1 MPQESLTGQPSRL
14 SIAITGSGGSGAV
27 TTGSILLAAVARAG
41 YYGLMTRSAGPQ
53 IRGGESAAMV
63 RFGPG
68 PVNGMDDRFDILVA
82 LDWLNISRF
91 YDEIPLGAESLVL
104 TDPAGGTVP
113 AEILASGAQVVEL
126 PLKAMADA
134 VAGGRLNMAALGAAG
149 AMAGLPL
156 AALEA
161 AATATLGR
169 KSASVAE
176 SAVACLQAGY
186 AAAPARP
193 VTAITGTERWNMS
206 GNEAS
211 GLGALRGGVRFVA
224 AYPITPATEMLEW
237 LAPRL
242 EKVGGGLLQAEDEL
256 ASVNMIIGG
265 SFGGVPS
272 LTATSG
278 PGLSLMM
285 EGLGLAVTSETPIVV
300 ANVMRGGPSTGIPT
314 KSEQSD
320 LNLALYGFH
329 GDAPH
334 LVLAATDIRDCTF
347 TTQWAVRLVEHLQTV
362 AIVLTDQALGQSRTI
377 CDPPAEFPDKLS
389 RVTAEIG
396 AEPYRRYALTETGI
410 SPMALPGQPGGLY
423 VADGLEHNPRG
434 TPSSMAKDHAAQ
446 LEKRRRKLLDFDY
459 GPWWAEIRGA
469 GPLAPLALVTWGS
482 ATGAVVEA
490 AERLTAAGHP
500 TRAIALRLIAPLR
513 HADLAQAL
521 DGAERVLVVEQNQGA
536 QLFHYLHGEQALP
549 AGAHSF
555 ARPGPLPLRPGDIV
569 TAALA
574 TLDRRVPAAVP
585 AAGTSPATTTPES
598 QGHASVSPTADTT
611 SVDRPAPTSA
621 QEH

>member
-1 MPQESLTGQPSRL
+1 MPQESLTGQRSRL

-27 TTGSILLAAVARAG
+27 TTGSILLAAIARAG

-63 RFGPG
+63 RFGPD
-68 PVNGMDDRFDILVA
+68 PVNCMDDRFDILVA

-91 YDEIPLGAESLVL
+91 YDEIPLGTASLIL
-104 TDPAGGTVP
+104 TDPAGGPVP
-113 AEILASGAQVVEL
+113 AEILASGGRVVEL

-134 VAGGRLNMAALGAAG
+134 VSGGRLNMAALGAAG

-156 AALEA
+156 TALEA
-161 AATATLGR
+161 EATAALGR

-176 SAVACLQAGY
+176 SAVACIQAGY
-186 AAAPARP
+186 AAAPAQALH
-193 VTAITGTERWNMS
+193 AITGGERWNMS

-320 LNLALYGFH
+320 LNIALYGFH

-347 TTQWAVRLVEHLQTV
+347 TTQWAVRLAEHLQTV
-362 AIVLTDQALGQSRTI
+362 AIVLSDQALGQSRTV
-377 CDPPAEFPDKLS
+377 CDPPALFPDDLP

-396 AEPYRRYALTETGI
+396 AEPYRRYALTESGI
-410 SPMALPGQPGGLY
+410 SPMSLPGQPGGIY

-446 LEKRRRKLLDFDY
+446 LEKRRHKLLDFDY
-459 GPWWAEIRGA
+459 GSHWAEISGS
-469 GPLAPLALVTWGS
+469 GPLALVTWGS
-482 ATGAVVEA
+482 ASGAVVEA
-490 AERLTAAGHP
+490 SERLTANGYP
-500 TRAIALRLIAPLR
+500 TRAITLRLIAPLR

-521 DGAERVLVVEQNQGA
+521 AGAEQVLVVEQNQGA
-536 QLFHYLHGEQALP
+536 QLFHYLHSEQALP
-549 AGAHSF
+549 AGARSF
-555 ARPGPLPLRPGDIV
+555 AHPGPLPLRPGAIA

-574 TLDRRVPAAVP
+574 SAKQPAP
-585 AAGTSPATTTPES
+585 GATP
-598 QGHASVSPTADTT
+598 G
-611 SVDRPAPTSA
+611 DRPAPSSA

>member
-1 MPQESLTGQPSRL
+1 MPQESLTGQRSRL

-27 TTGSILLAAVARAG
+27 TTGSILLAAIARAG

-63 RFGPG
+63 RFGPD
-68 PVNGMDDRFDILVA
+68 PVNCMDDRFDILVA

-91 YDEIPLGAESLVL
+91 YDEIPLGTTSLIL
-104 TDPAGGTVP
+104 TDPAGGPVP
-113 AEILASGAQVVEL
+113 AEILANGGRVVEL

-134 VAGGRLNMAALGAAG
+134 VSGGRLNMAALGAAG

-156 AALEA
+156 AALETE
-161 AATATLGR
+161 ATAALGR

-176 SAVACLQAGY
+176 SAVACIQAGY
-186 AAAPARP
+186 AAAPAQALR
-193 VTAITGTERWNMS
+193 AITGGERWNMS

-320 LNLALYGFH
+320 LNIALYGFH

-347 TTQWAVRLVEHLQTV
+347 TTQWAVRLAEHLQAV
-362 AIVLTDQALGQSRTI
+362 AIVLSDQALGQSRTV
-377 CDPPAEFPDKLS
+377 CDPPALFTADLP
-389 RVTAEIG
+389 RVRAEIG
-396 AEPYRRYALTETGI
+396 EEPYRRYALTESGI
-410 SPMALPGQPGGLY
+410 SPMSLPGQPGGIY

-459 GPWWAEIRGA
+459 GSHWAEISGS
-469 GPLAPLALVTWGS
+469 GPLALVTWGS
-482 ATGAVVEA
+482 ASGAVVEA
-490 AERLTAAGHP
+490 AERLTATGYP
-500 TRAIALRLIAPLR
+500 TRAITLRLIAPLR
-513 HADLAQAL
+513 HTDLAQAL
-521 DGAERVLVVEQNQGA
+521 AGAEQVLVVEQNQGA
-536 QLFHYLHGEQALP
+536 QLFHYLHSEQALP
-549 AGAHSF
+549 AGARSF
-555 ARPGPLPLRPGDIV
+555 AHPGPLPLRPGAIA

-574 TLDRRVPAAVP
+574 SANQPAP
-585 AAGTSPATTTPES
+585 GATP
-598 QGHASVSPTADTT
+598 G
-611 SVDRPAPTSA
+611 DRPAPSSA

>member
-1 MPQESLTGQPSRL
+1 MPKDSPTGQPPRL

-41 YYGLMTRSAGPQ
+41 FYGLMTRSAGPQ

-63 RFGPG
+63 RFGPD
-68 PVNGMDDRFDILVA
+68 PVNSMDDRFDILVA

-91 YDEIPLGAESLVL
+91 LDEIPLDGSSLIL
-104 TDPAGGTVP
+104 SDPAGGAIP
-113 AEILASGAQVVEL
+113 PEILASGAQVVDL

-134 VAGGRLNMAALGAAG
+134 VAGGRLNMVALGAAG

-156 AALEA
+156 AALEIEA
-161 AATATLGR
+161 KATLGK
-169 KSASVAE
+169 KSSSIAD
-176 SAVACLQAGY
+176 SALACLQAGY
-186 AAAPARP
+186 AAAPAQP
-193 VTAITGTERWNMS
+193 VTEIASTERWNMS

-211 GLGALRGGVRFVA
+211 GLGALRGGIRFVA

-285 EGLGLAVTSETPIVV
+285 EGLGLAIASETPIVV

-320 LNLALYGFH
+320 LNIALYGCH

-334 LVLAATDIRDCTF
+334 LVLAATDIRDCVL
-347 TTQWAVRLVEHLQTV
+347 TTQWAVRLAEHLQTV

-377 CDPPAEFPDKLS
+377 CAPPEVFPDELP
-389 RVTAEIG
+389 RLMAEAG
-396 AEPYRRYALTETGI
+396 DEPYRRYALTETGV
-410 SPMALPGQPGGLY
+410 SPMALPGQAGRMY
-423 VADGLEHNPRG
+423 TADGLEHNPRG
-434 TPSSMAKDHAAQ
+434 TPSSMAKDHLLQ
-446 LEKRRRKLLDFDY
+446 SQKRHHKLQRFAY
-459 GPWWAEIRGA
+459 GRYWAEIRGS
-469 GPLAPLALVTWGS
+469 GPIALVTWGS

-490 AERLTAAGHP
+490 AERLTDAGKGA
-500 TRAIALRLIAPLR
+500 RAIALRLIAPLC
-513 HADLAQAL
+513 HTELAQAL
-521 DGAERVLVVEQNQGA
+521 ADAEDILVVEQNQGA
-536 QLFHYLHGEQALP
+536 QLFHYLHAEQALP
-549 AGAHSF
+549 AGARSL

-569 TAALA
+569 AAALA
-574 TLDRRVPAAVP
+574 
-585 AAGTSPATTTPES
+585 
-598 QGHASVSPTADTT
+598 
-611 SVDRPAPTSA
+611 RPN
-621 QEH
+621 QEY

>member
-1 MPQESLTGQPSRL
+1 MPQESLSGQPSRL

-104 TDPAGGTVP
+104 TDPAGGAVP
-113 AEILASGAQVVEL
+113 AEILASGARVVEL

-149 AMAGLPL
+149 ALAGLPL

-161 AATATLGR
+161 EATAALGR
-169 KSASVAE
+169 KSADIAAA
-176 SAVACLQAGY
+176 AVACLQAGY
-186 AAAPARP
+186 ATAPARR
-193 VTAITGTERWNMS
+193 VTAITGNERWNMS

-211 GLGALRGGVRFVA
+211 GLGALRGGIRFVA

-320 LNLALYGFH
+320 LNIALHGFH

-347 TTQWAVRLVEHLQTV
+347 TTQWAVRLAEHLQTV

-377 CDPPAEFPDKLS
+377 CDPPARFPDELP

-396 AEPYRRYALTETGI
+396 DEPYRRYALTASGI

-459 GPWWAEIRGA
+459 GPWWAEISGS
-469 GPLAPLALVTWGS
+469 GPLALVTWGS

-521 DGAERVLVVEQNQGA
+521 AGAERVLVVEQNQGG
-536 QLFHYLHGEQALP
+536 QLFHYLHGERALP
-549 AGAHSF
+549 AGARSI

-569 TAALA
+569 AAALA
-574 TLDRRVPAAVP
+574 TLDPQTPAAAH
-585 AAGTSPATTTPES
+585 AAGASPALTPES
-598 QGHASVSPTADTT
+598 LGRSAASPTPDTGPG
-611 SVDRPAPTSA
+611 DRPAPSAA
-621 QEH
+621 QEL

>member
-1 MPQESLTGQPSRL
+1 MPQESLSGQPSRL

-68 PVNGMDDRFDILVA
+68 SVNGMDDRFDILVA

-91 YDEIPLGAESLVL
+91 FDEIPLGAASLVL
-104 TDPAGGTVP
+104 TDPAGGAVP
-113 AEILASGAQVVEL
+113 AEILSSGARVVEL

-134 VAGGRLNMAALGAAG
+134 VEGGRLNMAALGAAG

-161 AATATLGR
+161 EATATLGR
-169 KSASVAE
+169 KSASIAAG
-176 SAVACLQAGY
+176 AVACIQAGY
-186 AAAPARP
+186 AAAPAKP
-193 VTAITGTERWNMS
+193 VTGFPGPERWNMS

-224 AYPITPATEMLEW
+224 AYPITPATEILEW

-320 LNLALYGFH
+320 LNIALYGFH

-334 LVLAATDIRDCTF
+334 LVLAATDIRDCAF
-347 TTQWAVRLVEHLQTV
+347 TTQWAVRLAEHLQTV
-362 AIVLTDQALGQSRTI
+362 AIVLTDQALGQSRCI
-377 CDPPAEFPDKLS
+377 CDPPARFPDELP
-389 RVTAEIG
+389 RVTAEISD
-396 AEPYRRYALTETGI
+396 EPYRRYALTDSGI
-410 SPMALPGQPGGLY
+410 SPMALPGQPGCFY

-446 LEKRRRKLLDFDY
+446 LEKRRNKLTSFDY
-459 GPWWAEIRGA
+459 GPYWAEISGA
-469 GPLAPLALVTWGS
+469 GPLALVTWGS

-490 AERLTAAGHP
+490 AERLTAAGRP

-521 DGAERVLVVEQNQGA
+521 AGADQVLVVEQNQGA
-536 QLFHYLHGEQALP
+536 QLFHYLHAEQALP
-549 AGAHSF
+549 ARALSY

-569 TAALA
+569 AAALA
-574 TLDRRVPAAVP
+574 ATDPAIPGTRQPSGSSQV
-585 AAGTSPATTTPES
+585 AATVAGN
-598 QGHASVSPTADTT
+598 
-611 SVDRPAPTSA
+611 RPAPSSA
-621 QEH
+621 QEL